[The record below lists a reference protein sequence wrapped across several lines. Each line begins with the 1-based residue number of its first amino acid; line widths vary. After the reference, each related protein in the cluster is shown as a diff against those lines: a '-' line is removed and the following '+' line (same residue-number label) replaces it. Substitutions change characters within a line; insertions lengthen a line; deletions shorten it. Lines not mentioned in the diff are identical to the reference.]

1 MNVDDRMGSCRDK
14 GRMWG
19 RVGALC
25 LSWWLRGANR
35 SHPNED
41 KHKAPSSTPPRP
53 LCMTFRH
60 RHFSL
65 SRLIETAEVEPGKAE
80 TGEKKAGCEEH
91 ACAIRRKGCPRSRL
105 LLIPLY
111 LSEGGR
117 QQLSRTLLECRASA

>member
-1 MNVDDRMGSCRDK
+1 MIAQLKIS
-14 GRMWG
+14 
-19 RVGALC
+19 
-25 LSWWLRGANR
+25 
-35 SHPNED
+35 
-41 KHKAPSSTPPRP
+41 

-60 RHFSL
+60 RHRRR
-65 SRLIETAEVEPGKAE
+65 SRLIETAEIEPGKAE

-111 LSEGGR
+111 LSEAGR